1 MQSKS
6 QKAMPRQRP
15 SRKAMDE
22 KHRELRLLQTIAMA
36 ANNAD
41 TIEEALQISLD
52 EICAYSVCEA
62 GHAYFVSEENPDEL
76 VSAKIWHL
84 ENPERC
90 EALRRASEAARFT
103 GGTDLPVRVWES
115 GMPRWIVDVNG
126 DANFPRAKIACEI
139 GVKSVFAIPVFV
151 ENEVVAVM
159 EFFSRQMKAPD
170 ERMLQVMTPIGYQL
184 GRVFERRYNQRN
196 LTRAYNELE
205 LRVKER
211 TADLIQANASL
222 NAEVCERRKAEA
234 ALRASEERYDLA
246 VRGSSDGIWDWNMR
260 TNELYFSQHYKE
272 LLGYTDNEFENDFLS
287 FESHL
292 HPDDHDLVI
301 DRIHDHVWRR
311 QPFDVEYRMR
321 TKSGDYRWFRARAQ
335 AIWNGDDRAS
345 RMAGSIS
352 DITDRKQ
359 AEAELRT
366 ALEREKELGQL
377 KSRFVSM
384 ASHEFRTPLTTILAA
399 SDLLK
404 RYSHK
409 MSEEEKSQR
418 LNKIQDEV
426 KHMTDML
433 NDVLTFG
440 KADAGKV
447 EFRPAPMN
455 VKTFCEELSAEL
467 HASTGARI
475 VFSSAGAH
483 PQVLMDVKL
492 LRHIITNLLTNA
504 VKYSPSGSL
513 ITFDLLCENGET
525 RFKITDQGI
534 GIPEEDCKRLFEP
547 FHRAVNVGNI
557 SGTGLGLAIVKK
569 SVDLHGGTISVESI
583 VGVGTTFIVAIP
595 VDK

>member
-1 MQSKS
+1 MH
-6 QKAMPRQRP
+6 
-15 SRKAMDE
+15 E
-22 KHRELRLLQTIAMA
+22 EHRELHLLQTIAMA

-62 GHAYFVSEENPDEL
+62 GHAYSVSEENPDEL
-76 VSAKIWHL
+76 VSTKIWHIKNL
-84 ENPERC
+84 ERC
-90 EALRRASEAARFT
+90 EALRLISEAARLA

-115 GMPRWIVDVNG
+115 GAAKWIVDVNQ
-126 DANFPRAKIACEI
+126 DADFPRAQIANEI

-159 EFFSRQMKAPD
+159 EFFSWKRKEPD
-170 ERMLQVMTPIGYQL
+170 DRFFEVMTPIGYQL

-196 LTRAYNELE
+196 LSRAFNELE
-205 LRVKER
+205 QRVKER
-211 TADLIQANASL
+211 TADLIKANASL
-222 NAEVCERRKAEA
+222 NAEVCERRKTEA

-272 LLGYTDNEFENDFLS
+272 LLGYADDEFENDFLS
-287 FESHL
+287 FESRL
-292 HPDDHDLVI
+292 HPDDHDMVI
-301 DRIHDHVWRR
+301 DCIHNHVWRR

-321 TKSGDYRWFRARAQ
+321 TKFGDYRWFRARAQ
-335 AIWNGDDRAS
+335 AIWNGEGRAS

-352 DITDRKQ
+352 DITDHKQ

-409 MSEEEKSQR
+409 MSEEDKAQR

-426 KHMTDML
+426 KHMTEML
-433 NDVLTFG
+433 NDVLTYG

-447 EFRPAPMN
+447 EFKPASMN
-455 VKTFCEELSAEL
+455 VKKFCEGLSAEL
-467 HASTGARI
+467 QASTGAQI
-475 VFSSAGAH
+475 AFSSAGEF
-483 PQVLMDVKL
+483 PQMMMDEKL
-492 LRHIITNLLTNA
+492 LRHIITNLLSNA
-504 VKYSPSGSL
+504 IKYSPNGSV
-513 ITFDLLCENGET
+513 ITFDLLCKNGET
-525 RFKITDQGI
+525 RLKITDQGI

-547 FHRAVNVGNI
+547 FHRAANVGNI

-569 SVDLHGGTISVESI
+569 SVDLHRGTISVESK

-595 VDK
+595 NLHR